1 MSHLIE
7 AKGLGNR
14 FGDHKAVDGAIFN
27 VNPGGIVRSAAFSFL
42 VILLAAIT
50 YILAHGPVTYA
61 LPIVIMGLAVMA
73 SETWFFVHWCTKRV
87 EAAWSRIGAD

>member
-7 AKGLGNR
+7 AKGLGKR

-42 VILLAAIT
+42 V
-50 YILAHGPVTYA
+50 ILAHGPVTYA